1 MSDKNPPADF
11 RPVPFWSWNDRLDI
25 PELRRQIREM
35 HAAGIGGFFMHARS
49 GLRTRY
55 FSGEWFEAVK
65 ACIEE
70 AAKLGREPW
79 LYDENGWPSGFGNGG
94 VNGLGE
100 KYWQK
105 YLRMTKGEAPRNPIC
120 RVGEMSFYYDV
131 NPYYVDTLD
140 ASVTAEFIRQVY
152 QVYRDTLP
160 PENWRSVKGFFT
172 DEPQISRDGIPWS
185 LTLPGEYEKAYGRD
199 LFADLP
205 GLFAEV
211 PGYRSIRV
219 RYWGLVTR
227 LFMDH
232 FLKPLHDWCDA
243 NGVLLTGHHVLEET
257 YHSQLTTNGAVMPQY
272 QYYPSFHCISC
283 LMPLSISG
291 SGIEAIGNTS

>member
-1 MSDKNPPADF
+1 
-11 RPVPFWSWNDRLDI
+11 
-25 PELRRQIREM
+25 
-35 HAAGIGGFFMHARS
+35 MHARS

-70 AAKLGREPW
+70 AAKLGMEPW

-100 KYWQK
+100 KYRQK

-120 RVGEMSFYYDV
+120 RVGEISFYYDV

-160 PENWRSVKGFFT
+160 PEIWRSVKGFFT

-185 LTLPGEYEKAYGRD
+185 LTLPIRARSFRGSARTVCGSSR
-199 LFADLP
+199 
-205 GLFAEV
+205 V
-211 PGYRSIRV
+211 PQYKS
-219 RYWGLVTR
+219 
-227 LFMDH
+227 
-232 FLKPLHDWCDA
+232 PLLGACDA
-243 NGVLLTGHHVLEET
+243 
-257 YHSQLTTNGAVMPQY
+257 
-272 QYYPSFHCISC
+272 SFH
-283 LMPLSISG
+283 G
-291 SGIEAIGNTS
+291 SFSEAAS